1 MNRILQFTYI
11 ARPLV
16 SEQCVNRLRSQFN
29 VCIPEAGSVQLQKMF
44 RQRQDVA
51 RTLAQGREVDR
62 RDIQPIIQILAKT
75 ASRHG
80 FIQFDIGGRDQP
92 NIDGDR
98 LT

>member
-51 RTLAQGREVDR
+51 RTLAQGRKVDR
-62 RDIQPIIQILAKT
+62 RDIQPIIQILAKRPAAT
-75 ASRHG
+75 AS
-80 FIQFDIGGRDQP
+80 P
-92 NIDGDR
+92 S
-98 LT
+98 LTLVAVISRTLMAIA